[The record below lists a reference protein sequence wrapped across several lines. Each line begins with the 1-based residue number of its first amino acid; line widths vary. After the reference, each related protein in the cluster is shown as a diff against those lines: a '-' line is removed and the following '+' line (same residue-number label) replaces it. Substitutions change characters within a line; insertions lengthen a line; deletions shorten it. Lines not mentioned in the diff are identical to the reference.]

1 MIATRII
8 ESLVLDLVEW
18 VGRKKRT
25 YQATMDAWRTSYPRF
40 PVWENAIGRGLV
52 ETASANGCRLVR
64 VTPAGLALLREKR
77 PHSYEQLQRHMNST
91 CTKYITRCY

>member
-1 MIATRII
+1 MEATRII
-8 ESLVLDLVEW
+8 ESLILDLVEW
-18 VGRKKRT
+18 AGRKKRT
-25 YQATMDAWRTSYPRF
+25 YQATINAWHTSYPRF

-77 PHSYEQLQRHMNST
+77 PQSYEQLRRYMNG
-91 CTKYITRCY
+91 